1 MFTITRRTA
10 LAAHAAARRIASKA
24 IVCAD
29 FGAPEVMLMTTKE
42 VATPSDGEVL
52 VRIHAAGVNPRF
64 LRACVR
70 ACARACVRVC
80 VWAR

>member
-1 MFTITRRTA
+1 MFAARTA
-10 LAAHAAARRIASKA
+10 LAAHTAARRIASKA

-64 LRACVR
+64 LRACA
-70 ACARACVRVC
+70 ACVRACVRVC